1 MTDRRLREKNNKR
14 GPRNRC
20 GKKARKKKENKAGN
34 KRIPV
39 RNSPRC
45 RCSFIFLSL
54 SFFFVSVSNFVLP
67 VFRYFFFLH
76 LFCLLSFTVSVP
88 SKTKRRERKG
98 HVYINIFYF
107 FLFLFHFFLLFV
119 SSFRRFDGR
128 RTRTDQSTGR
138 GVGGSRWMLETGAYL
153 KFFRL
158 GVAGRNGNTAAVT
171 AITTAA
177 ADSSLHGIPTIPAL
191 TPFFCFPWFLLCF
204 LFSLFFF
211 HLPCVCVCVCV
222 RPCVF
227 ARSLIH
233 LTGCFFS
240 LIFRVW
246 LDFEVCFGNEWTFI
260 GRQFAN
266 YEEKQS
272 AEPIPYDWNK
282 AKENSTW
289 SLAQG
294 AVISKIGFMDKSD
307 PNQVQYNWIGH
318 LFFSD
323 SDIVYYFGLF
333 VPIFLP
339 VLTVFFWIFLFF
351 SGFDGA
357 SHNNLD
363 F

>member
-211 HLPCVCVCVCV
+211 SSSVCVCVCL
-222 RPCVF
+222 C
-227 ARSLIH
+227 AS
-233 LTGCFFS
+233 
-240 LIFRVW
+240 
-246 LDFEVCFGNEWTFI
+246 VCFCPVPNPLDRLFFFPDFPCLTRF
-260 GRQFAN
+260 
-266 YEEKQS
+266 
-272 AEPIPYDWNK
+272 
-282 AKENSTW
+282 W
-289 SLAQG
+289 SLFWKWMDIHRSTICELWRKTISWTNSIWLKQG
-294 AVISKIGFMDKSD
+294 QRKFDMIISTRSCNLKNRFYGQIRS
-307 PNQVQYNWIGH
+307 Q
-318 LFFSD
+318 S
-323 SDIVYYFGLF
+323 S
-333 VPIFLP
+333 P
-339 VLTVFFWIFLFF
+339 V
-351 SGFDGA
+351 
-357 SHNNLD
+357 
-363 F
+363 

>member
-1 MTDRRLREKNNKR
+1 MTDHREHQESKGRPSDRFFCPLKKKRIRENENENESDIHERLVGLEPIRRWRTWWRNCVPIKTAKSRKSILNLVKRRKMKKKRNGQAGLDWLSLSDQSETMTDRRLREKNNKR

-227 ARSLIH
+227 
-233 LTGCFFS
+233 
-240 LIFRVW
+240 
-246 LDFEVCFGNEWTFI
+246 
-260 GRQFAN
+260 
-266 YEEKQS
+266 
-272 AEPIPYDWNK
+272 
-282 AKENSTW
+282 
-289 SLAQG
+289 
-294 AVISKIGFMDKSD
+294 
-307 PNQVQYNWIGH
+307 
-318 LFFSD
+318 
-323 SDIVYYFGLF
+323 
-333 VPIFLP
+333 LP
-339 VLTVFFWIFLFF
+339 
-351 SGFDGA
+351 GP
-357 SHNNLD
+357 
-363 F
+363 